1 MSCQFELTVICD
13 NYAEE
18 GLLSEHG
25 LSFALRADGKN
36 ILFDTGNGETLI
48 HNATKLGIDLANITQ
63 LVLSHG
69 HYDHTGG
76 IAELLHHNQHCQIIA
91 HPFVLTERYSLH
103 PDKPSRRIS
112 MPSKVLSALQQ
123 TSASRLQF
131 HVTPFR
137 LSEKIGITGT
147 IPRISEFEDTGGPF
161 FIDKTGQFAD
171 SLPDD
176 QAMWVNTSRGL
187 IIVLGCCHSGLAN
200 TLHYVCHISGESRVA
215 GIIGGLHLLHASSTR
230 IEQTVSILAQLNP
243 DFIYAGHCTGDD
255 TITTIQNKL
264 PKLKIHQLYAGLH
277 IRL

>member
-48 HNATKLGIDLANITQ
+48 HNATKLGIDLADISH

-76 IAELLHHNQHCQIIA
+76 IGELLHHNQHCQIIA

-137 LSEKIGITGT
+137 LSEKIGITGPEAVT
-147 IPRISEFEDTGGPF
+147 SLGAMLQVQMKTVGSPDEAANNLKNWFSKIGAEDT
-161 FIDKTGQFAD
+161 KK
-171 SLPDD
+171 
-176 QAMWVNTSRGL
+176 N
-187 IIVLGCCHSGLAN
+187 
-200 TLHYVCHISGESRVA
+200 
-215 GIIGGLHLLHASSTR
+215 
-230 IEQTVSILAQLNP
+230 
-243 DFIYAGHCTGDD
+243 
-255 TITTIQNKL
+255 
-264 PKLKIHQLYAGLH
+264 
-277 IRL
+277 